1 MDRPD
6 GRVCQNVDKYSI
18 LYYTLDILFLVRN
31 LHVRLV
37 RVLLRRLELDVDV
50 VVENLPLQFQV
61 ALAFP
66 VGQLHISAAFEI

>member
-37 RVLLRRLELDVDV
+37 RVLLRRFELDVDV